1 MWRVFEIPIPH
12 KFWEFLLSQEEWRRE
27 PLWYSRKRRRIWTKS
42 RRRIGIAVEI
52 VDVTSQ
58 RVRGSNLYVS
68 FFLVRRRN
76 VLSILYFFF
85 SQKKSDWTMK
95 NKKRV
100 SHPTKTQSLL
110 DFPTLEESKL
120 ISPLVK
126 KMSRNDWRQR
136 MCIFLFRIHLT
147 SLQYKAKIHT
157 TKPQRPRQRCVNRKD

>member
-1 MWRVFEIPIPH
+1 MVQQKKEKNMDKKPKKDRN
-12 KFWEFLLSQEEWRRE
+12 
-27 PLWYSRKRRRIWTKS
+27 RRRN
-42 RRRIGIAVEI
+42 RRRNKSKSARFE
-52 VDVTSQ
+52 S
-58 RVRGSNLYVS
+58 VRIL
-68 FFLVRRRN
+68 FLVRRRVFVN
-76 VLSILYFFF
+76 VVSNLFFF

-100 SHPTKTQSLL
+100 SHPTKSQSLL

>member
-1 MWRVFEIPIPH
+1 MVQQKKEKNMDKKPKKDRN
-12 KFWEFLLSQEEWRRE
+12 
-27 PLWYSRKRRRIWTKS
+27 RRRN
-42 RRRIGIAVEI
+42 RRRNKSKSARFE
-52 VDVTSQ
+52 S
-58 RVRGSNLYVS
+58 VRIIFSRSL
-68 FFLVRRRN
+68 RRRN